1 MRHHWID
8 TVARLRLA
16 VATTVT
22 IALLSPTRAAEPDL
36 DRFRANVDAFVGRL
50 EPSSNGVVRWAGSD
64 PYEIRR
70 EGDTLVAVIANPRLS
85 FHDERVGH
93 LSLDRIEIRQIGQ
106 KDDGR
111 LIELAVLL
119 PRVAVLSE
127 PDGDKTRIELRDGT
141 ANALIEEGSGRG
153 RETTVKIASAR
164 IDEPKRGA
172 WIGVG
177 PLSMAS
183 KLLAGPNGGW
193 SGPIDFEANEIR
205 FFIPEG
211 PLNGDI
217 HRIAFSGDS
226 SGPRLDE
233 LNKARDTLEALQ
245 NEDGRSPEARGTAL
259 IRRLPTIADLFGTI
273 RGKISLDG
281 LTVRSVTGE
290 TLVSLALAESATE
303 VTGLDTAEASIRFS
317 VRHEGLDVAPSLLDK
332 TRVPRRVVIDLGVG
346 DLSTKALSTVVR
358 VIATMAAVND
368 AGGHGDQEDK
378 QQATQQILGA
388 VAMLNPTFHIYDF
401 DVDTLEVGIDLTA
414 EARGSPLAPKGY
426 TAAGELTVR
435 GFDQIANLGVG
446 MPLIEYLPV
455 LKELGIAEKAQD
467 GTPRLEFNLA
477 SAPPRWVTINGNDVS
492 RWFGGSE
499 PQKGQPR
506 RLKPSDPPLEGED
519 VKNVQRALVR
529 LNFAVEQNG
538 VYNSSTA
545 AAVARF
551 QKQHGMNVDGV
562 VDLATRHQLGVAEVE
577 PEGSRN

>member
-1 MRHHWID
+1 MRHHWVD
-8 TVARLRLA
+8 TVAQVRLA
-16 VATTVT
+16 VAITVT

-50 EPSSNGVVRWAGSD
+50 GPSSNGVVRWAGSD

-85 FHDERVGH
+85 FRDERVGH

-119 PRVAVLSE
+119 PRVAMLSE
-127 PDGDKTRIELRDGT
+127 ADGAKTKIELKDGT

-153 RETTVKIASAR
+153 RETTVKIATVR
-164 IDEPKRGA
+164 IDQPKKGA
-172 WIGVG
+172 WVSVG

-183 KLLAGPNGGW
+183 KLVAGPNGGW
-193 SGPIDFEANEIR
+193 SGPIDLEANEIE
-205 FFIPEG
+205 FVIPEG
-211 PLNGDI
+211 PLGGEI

-233 LNKARDTLEALQ
+233 LNKLRDALEALQ
-245 NEDGRSPEARGTAL
+245 SDDGRSPEARSTAL
-259 IRRLPTIADLFGTI
+259 MRILPMIADPF
-273 RGKISLDG
+273 GKIHGKLALDG
-281 LTVRSVTGE
+281 LIVRSVTGE
-290 TLVSLALAESATE
+290 RLVSLAQAESTME
-303 VTGLDTAEASIRFS
+303 VAGLDTEEASIHFG

-332 TRVPRRVVIDLGVG
+332 TKVPRRAVIDLGVG
-346 DLSTKALSTVVR
+346 NLSMQALSK
-358 VIATMAAVND
+358 VIRAITTMAAVDD
-368 AGGHGDQEDK
+368 AGEHGDQEGK

-388 VAMLNPTFHIYDF
+388 VAMLNPTFHIYDCA
-401 DVDTLEVGIDLTA
+401 VDTLEVGIDLTA

-426 TAAGELTVR
+426 TAAGELAVR
-435 GFDQIANLGVG
+435 GFDEIASLGVG
-446 MPLIEYLPV
+446 IPFTEYLPV
-455 LKELGIAEKAQD
+455 LKELGVDERAQD

-477 SAPPRWVTINGNDVS
+477 SAPPKWITINGNDVS
-492 RWFGGSE
+492 GWFGGSE

-519 VKNVQRALVR
+519 VKNVQRALAR

-538 VYNSSTA
+538 VYDSSTA

-551 QKQHGMNVDGV
+551 QKQNGMNVDGV
-562 VDLATRHQLGVAEVE
+562 VDPATRRQLGVTEVA
-577 PEGSRN
+577 PQGGRN

>member
-1 MRHHWID
+1 M
-8 TVARLRLA
+8 
-16 VATTVT
+16 
-22 IALLSPTRAAEPDL
+22 
-36 DRFRANVDAFVGRL
+36 
-50 EPSSNGVVRWAGSD
+50 
-64 PYEIRR
+64 
-70 EGDTLVAVIANPRLS
+70 
-85 FHDERVGH
+85 
-93 LSLDRIEIRQIGQ
+93 
-106 KDDGR
+106 
-111 LIELAVLL
+111 
-119 PRVAVLSE
+119 
-127 PDGDKTRIELRDGT
+127 
-141 ANALIEEGSGRG
+141 
-153 RETTVKIASAR
+153 
-164 IDEPKRGA
+164 
-172 WIGVG
+172 
-177 PLSMAS
+177 
-183 KLLAGPNGGW
+183 
-193 SGPIDFEANEIR
+193 
-205 FFIPEG
+205 
-211 PLNGDI
+211 
-217 HRIAFSGDS
+217 
-226 SGPRLDE
+226 
-233 LNKARDTLEALQ
+233 
-245 NEDGRSPEARGTAL
+245 
-259 IRRLPTIADLFGTI
+259 
-273 RGKISLDG
+273 
-281 LTVRSVTGE
+281 
-290 TLVSLALAESATE
+290 
-303 VTGLDTAEASIRFS
+303 
-317 VRHEGLDVAPSLLDK
+317 APSLLDK

-401 DVDTLEVGIDLTA
+401 AVDTLEVGIDLTA

-446 MPLIEYLPV
+446 MPFAQYLPV

-519 VKNVQRALVR
+519 VKNVQRALAR

-551 QKQHGMNVDGV
+551 QKQYGMNVDGV